1 MKRRKVPGLTAAFV
15 VTIAT
20 GCGAEQEPH
29 RNPPGPDPVT
39 TEVIRMPDG
48 TCAVNVPSNP
58 PFQKPVPCPDG
69 PAATGTFATPPGT
82 PTSTPGLPP
91 APAGWRIEP
100 NEDGTC
106 TAYGP
111 DPCGHEGC
119 NPPPPQRV
127 ACPPNMPKAK

>member
-15 VTIAT
+15 VTVAA
-20 GCGAEQEPH
+20 GCGGEQEPH
-29 RNPPGPDPVT
+29 RNPPYPDPTVSD
-39 TEVIRMPDG
+39 VIRMPDG
-48 TCAVNVPSNP
+48 TCAVHVASNP

-69 PAATGTFATPPGT
+69 PAPTSTFASPPGT
-82 PTSTPGLPP
+82 ATSTLPA

-100 NEDGTC
+100 NDDGTC

-111 DPCGHEGC
+111 DPCQHEGC

-127 ACPPNMPKAK
+127 ACPANMPKQN